1 MIFREVISNT
11 LLHREYISSYTNKF
25 LIFRDRVIT
34 ENWTKPFQ
42 TGDID
47 INDWRTRTKNPLI
60 TKVFRE
66 MKWAEELGS
75 GQKNIRKYAP
85 LYFENTEIDIHSGE
99 EFIFSITYRDPKEF
113 EFAEDIPTSH
123 RQVTD
128 KSPVS
133 REQIKDKLGIEWNIL
148 NSILSFCA
156 TESRANSE
164 IIVCVGFKDRATFM
178 KKFIKPMIVEGLLAM
193 TVPDKPN
200 SRLQKYYTTEKG
212 KSLLLCQ
219 DGSN

>member
-85 LYFENTEIDIHSGE
+85 LYFENAEIEIHSGE

-113 EFAEDIPTSH
+113 EF
-123 RQVTD
+123 TD
-128 KSPVS
+128 NISTS
-133 REQIKDKLGIEWNIL
+133 REQVGTKSGLSWEQVGIKLALSQGEIRTIL
-148 NSILSFCA
+148 ETCISEKSLMEVITILHFSNR
-156 TESRANSE
+156 T
-164 IIVCVGFKDRATFM
+164 
-178 KKFIKPMIVEGLLAM
+178 KFRNKYIKPLISEGLLAM
-193 TVPDKPN
+193 TVPNKPN

>member
-1 MIFREVISNT
+1 MYA
-11 LLHREYISSYTNKF
+11 LLFYFTHIPRPGYNGELDETFPN
-25 LIFRDRVIT
+25 R
-34 ENWTKPFQ
+34 
-42 TGDID
+42 DID

-85 LYFENTEIDIHSGE
+85 LYFESSEIEIHSGE

-113 EFAEDIPTSH
+113 ELAENMLTS
-123 RQVTD
+123 RDQVGT
-128 KSPVS
+128 KSALSWDQVGTKLALS
-133 REQIKDKLGIEWNIL
+133 QKEIKTILEMCLYENTLTQIIASL
-148 NSILSFCA
+148 NFSDRTKFKRKYINPLI
-156 TESRANSE
+156 SE
-164 IIVCVGFKDRATFM
+164 
-178 KKFIKPMIVEGLLAM
+178 ELLAM

-200 SRLQKYYTTEKG
+200 SRFQKYYTTEKG

-219 DGSN
+219 DESN